1 MFSMSSFIFGS
12 SLISGAFGWV
22 SAVGLAKKLRV
33 AERDNALLKKRNK
46 KLAKNN
52 KQLRKDFYELGDL
65 AAKALDDMSNKNRIK
80 KPNFIEIVIDSD
92 TVESIE
98 QLSDS
103 ITTQIDKQIAD
114 SDKIDF
120 TNGISVEI
128 KFVKGDQF
136 LANMCVCAHITDEV
150 PEKEIFDAVFKT
162 FGVSDLSDIINT
174 NDNKEDDN
182 QSNTDNKND
191 FDDENFD
198 VLNLNKDVFDKNINI
213 INKDVFDKNVNV
225 IDEDESLI

>member
-12 SLISGAFGWV
+12 SLIGGAFGWV
-22 SAVGLAKKLRV
+22 SAIGLAKKLRA

-65 AAKALDDMSNKNRIK
+65 AAKALDDTFKKNPVAVK

-98 QLSDS
+98 QVSDS
-103 ITTQIDKQIAD
+103 VTTQIDEQITH

-120 TNGISVEI
+120 TDGISIDI
-128 KFVKGDQF
+128 KFVKGDQL
-136 LANMCVCAHITDEV
+136 LANMCVCARITDDV
-150 PEKEIFDAVFKT
+150 PEKEVFDTIFKT
-162 FGVSDLSDIINT
+162 FGMSDMFDIANDSTDNDDNEASDDANT
-174 NDNKEDDN
+174 NED
-182 QSNTDNKND
+182 TDN
-191 FDDENFD
+191 
-198 VLNLNKDVFDKNINI
+198 
-213 INKDVFDKNVNV
+213 
-225 IDEDESLI
+225 SLIYEKESVDE